1 MTAMAA
7 QPEIALLISTYHRPR
22 HLQRALWSVAM
33 QRNVAGKME
42 VVVTDDG
49 STDETAQVVEA
60 FARTVDFPVRFTT
73 HPHSTFQL
81 SRCRNEGV
89 RASTAPYLL
98 FLDGDCLLP
107 LDHVAIHLERRR
119 PGVTRTGTFVRLDE
133 TTSQRINEQAI
144 RSGEFMRWA
153 PADEIRKTRN
163 KGRRS
168 MVYEWLRHPTK
179 PRLVGNNIGVWR
191 SDYERINGFDENF
204 EGWGWED
211 DDLGRRL
218 RRAGVR
224 LKSIL
229 AWTFT
234 FHMWHPTEAT
244 MPQTGAT
251 NKNEQYLNRAG
262 VLVRCRNGLIR
273 RRVNDLRWRVI
284 GASSAVLPAWLRS
297 QHALT
302 DAGGSEPEI
311 EVVVAPGPG
320 KFSGQADCNILV
332 ALEHSPA
339 VTELS
344 RQAHVI
350 ITDGEPPVGEG
361 RSIFR
366 LHQLEDALK
375 AVA

>member
-1 MTAMAA
+1 MATK
-7 QPEIALLISTYHRPR
+7 PEIALLISTYQRPR
-22 HLQRALWSVAM
+22 HLQRALLSIAM
-33 QRNVAGKME
+33 QRDVAGKME

-49 STDETAQVVEA
+49 STDETAQVVEGLPA
-60 FARTVDFPVRFTT
+60 RSIFQCGSLRIRIARFNYRAVAMKGRGEHGAVSVVSGRRLFAAAGPCGDSF
-73 HPHSTFQL
+73 
-81 SRCRNEGV
+81 G
-89 RASTAPYLL
+89 ASS
-98 FLDGDCLLP
+98 
-107 LDHVAIHLERRR
+107 
-119 PGVTRTGTFVRLDE
+119 PGSDARTGTFVRLDE
-133 TTSQRINEQAI
+133 ATSQRIDEEAI

-153 PADEIRKTRN
+153 PADEIRKTAQQRPAEH
-163 KGRRS
+163 GLR
-168 MVYEWLRHPTK
+168 MVAASTK

-251 NKNEQYLNRAG
+251 NKNEQYLNRQG
-262 VLVRCRNGLIR
+262 VLVRCRNGLIK

-284 GASSAVLPAWLRS
+284 GAPSAVLPAWLRS

-302 DAGGSEPEI
+302 DADGSEPEI
-311 EVVVAPGPG
+311 EVVVCARPG
-320 KFSGQADCNILV
+320 KIQRTG
-332 ALEHSPA
+332 
-339 VTELS
+339 
-344 RQAHVI
+344 
-350 ITDGEPPVGEG
+350 
-361 RSIFR
+361 
-366 LHQLEDALK
+366 
-375 AVA
+375 

>member
-1 MTAMAA
+1 
-7 QPEIALLISTYHRPR
+7 
-22 HLQRALWSVAM
+22 M
-33 QRNVAGKME
+33 QRDVAGKME

-49 STDETAQVVEA
+49 STDETANVVET
-60 FARTVDFPVRFTT
+60 FARSVNFPVHFTT

-89 RASTAPYLL
+89 RAGTAPYLL

-107 LDHVAIHLERRR
+107 PDHVAVHLARRR

-133 TTSQRINEQAI
+133 ATSQRIDEVAI
-144 RSGEFMRWA
+144 RSGEFMNWA
-153 PADEIRKTRN
+153 PAAEMRKMRS

-168 MVYEWLRHPTK
+168 IFYQWLRHPTK

-191 SDYERINGFDENF
+191 TDYERVNGFDENF

-224 LKSIL
+224 LQSIL

-234 FHMWHPTEAT
+234 LHMWHPTETSIPIAG
-244 MPQTGAT
+244 QVG
-251 NKNEQYLNRAG
+251 KNEQYLNRPG
-262 VLVRCRNGLIR
+262 SLIRCRNGLVKR
-273 RRVNDLRWRVI
+273 SLNDLRWRVV
-284 GASSAVLPAWLRS
+284 GAPVAGTPDWLSANHPA
-297 QHALT
+297 AAT
-302 DAGGSEPEI
+302 EADPAEI
-311 EVVVAPGPG
+311 EILVAPGSG
-320 KFSGQADCNILV
+320 TFSGQADCNILV
-332 ALEHSPA
+332 ALQQSP
-339 VTELS
+339 TIS
-344 RQAHVI
+344 RQARQAHLIV
-350 ITDGEPPVGEG
+350 TDGELPGVESRP
-361 RSIFR
+361 IFR